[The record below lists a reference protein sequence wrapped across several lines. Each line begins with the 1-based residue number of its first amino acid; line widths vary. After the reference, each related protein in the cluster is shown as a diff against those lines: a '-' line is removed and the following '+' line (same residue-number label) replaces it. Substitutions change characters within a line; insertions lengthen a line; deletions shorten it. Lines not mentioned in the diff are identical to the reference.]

1 MLVKEFRVMLP
12 LTVEEYHLAQLYGV
26 AEVSK
31 RETGGGEGV
40 EVVKNEPFRGHALLG
55 GKFTEGQYT
64 YKIYHL
70 KKKVPAFVRLLA
82 PEGAL
87 EVHEESWNAY
97 PYSKTVYSNPGY
109 MKKDFV
115 ISIESMH
122 LGDRGT
128 SENVHQLSPAK
139 WQAVEVVKVDIVND
153 PIRPE
158 DYKEEEDPTLFKST
172 KTGRGPLRGTAW
184 WAAVDPVMTCY
195 KLVTCAFK
203 WFGLQTR
210 IEKYIQDFE
219 QRLFTVFH
227 RQIFCWIDQ
236 WYGLTMDDIRQ
247 LEDRTQEELGQQIT
261 KGPVRGTMG

>member
-97 PYSKTVYSNPGY
+97 PYSKTVYS
-109 MKKDFV
+109 
-115 ISIESMH
+115 
-122 LGDRGT
+122 
-128 SENVHQLSPAK
+128 VHQLSPAK

-184 WAAVDPVMTCY
+184 WAAVSLGED
-195 KLVTCAFK
+195 LGAF
-203 WFGLQTR
+203 
-210 IEKYIQDFE
+210 
-219 QRLFTVFH
+219 
-227 RQIFCWIDQ
+227 
-236 WYGLTMDDIRQ
+236 
-247 LEDRTQEELGQQIT
+247 
-261 KGPVRGTMG
+261 

>member
-1 MLVKEFRVMLP
+1 MLSKEFRVMLP

-40 EVVKNEPFRGHALLG
+40 EVAKNEPFRGHSLLG
-55 GKFTEGQYT
+55 GRFSDGQYT
-64 YKIYHL
+64 YKVYHL
-70 KKKVPAFVRLLA
+70 KKKVPTFVRLVA

-115 ISIESMH
+115 LSIETLH
-122 LGDRGT
+122 LEDRGT
-128 SENVHQLSPAK
+128 SENVHQLPPAK
-139 WQAVEVVKVDIVND
+139 WRTVEVVNVDIVND

-158 DYKEEEDPTLFKST
+158 DYKEEEDPTLFRSR
-172 KTGRGPLRGTAW
+172 KTGRGPLSGTAW
-184 WAAVDPVMTCY
+184 WTSAEPVMTCY
-195 KLVTCAFK
+195 KLVTCEFK

-219 QRLFTVFH
+219 RRLFTVFH

-236 WYGLTMDDIRQ
+236 WYGLTLDDIRQ
-247 LEDRTQEELGQQIT
+247 LEDRTQKELEQQIT